1 MNCTADRVIAV
12 TDPLMK
18 YTLPTIPIL
27 FALFLSTACQPDLS
41 ANKTIAGEW
50 EGINWVIQ
58 GEPNSLSP
66 GQVKFT
72 FTLPDTYTATNSGKT
87 EKGVYRLD
95 DDILYTTAEGLLQI
109 KVRLERPDPDT
120 LIMHMNRSGVEEVL
134 TLVKR

>member
-1 MNCTADRVIAV
+1 MNCTAEVVRNSFYLYI
-12 TDPLMK
+12 MK
-18 YTLPTIPIL
+18 HYLIL
-27 FALFLSTACQPDLS
+27 VVVGVALLSGCKPDLS
-41 ANKTIAGEW
+41 ANKTIAGTW
-50 EGINWVIQ
+50 EGVNWVIQ

-66 GQVKFT
+66 GQVQFT
-72 FTLPDTYTATNSGKT
+72 FTPPEAYTASNGGQT

-95 DDILYTTAEGLLQI
+95 GDILYTTAEGLLQI